1 MHHTCCSHFPSR
13 KDHLQTPLNSSHT
26 TAILKQKEKNPLNLP
41 WKKKFQR
48 NSWFLSLS
56 AKKKEIREKFSPS
69 LSGFSDQFSYFLLRI
84 SSLSDHTVGFS
95 SFGKS
100 CTRARRRGLRTRA
113 PTSCTPP
120 PNATK
125 HGMDDKGGR
134 GDAYVHTH
142 AYVHTLTYV
151 P

>member
-26 TAILKQKEKNPLNLP
+26 TAILKQNEKKPPQPPLEKKVPKEFLISL
-41 WKKKFQR
+41 
-48 NSWFLSLS
+48 SLSLS
-56 AKKKEIREKFSPS
+56 AKKKEIQEKFSPS
-69 LSGFSDQFSYFLLRI
+69 LSRFSHQFSYLLLRI

-125 HGMDDKGGR
+125 HGMDDEGRR
-134 GDAYVHTH
+134 GDPN
-142 AYVHTLTYV
+142 VHTLTYV